1 MRVLTSLVFVLLSC
15 IGLRAAS
22 LPAADLLADASLAG
36 WELITTPAADL
47 HHICQ
52 WHDQGVLL
60 VNSGEPRGYLVTK
73 AAYTNYTL
81 HAEWRW
87 TGQPGNSG
95 VLVHISSGPKDR
107 VWPVCFQVQTKRG
120 NVGDLLPM
128 AGATFAEELSTA
140 PGAKTP
146 QLNHA
151 APDSEKPV
159 GEWNSCDIQSVNG
172 SLVVTINGV
181 LQNRVTGCSVTSGQV
196 GFQLEGTA
204 FELRKVQLT
213 PLQP

>member
-1 MRVLTSLVFVLLSC
+1 MRILASWAFVLLSC
-15 IGLRAAS
+15 AGVQAAS
-22 LPAADLLADASLAG
+22 QPAVNLLADESLAG

-47 HHICQ
+47 QQVCQ
-52 WHDQGVLL
+52 WHGQGILL
-60 VNSGEPRGYLVTK
+60 VNSGEPRGYLATK
-73 AAYTNYTL
+73 ANYANYTL

-128 AGATFAEELSTA
+128 AGATFAETLSTA
-140 PGAKTP
+140 PDAKTP
-146 QLNHA
+146 QRNHT
-151 APDSEKPV
+151 APDSEMPA
-159 GEWNSCDIQSVNG
+159 GEWNSCEIQSVNG
-172 SLVVTINGV
+172 TLVVTINGV
-181 LQNRVTGCSVTSGQV
+181 PQNRVSGCSVTSGRI

-204 FELRKVQLT
+204 FELRNVQVT